1 MLETLHIS
9 NYALIDTVDI
19 RFYEGFDIIT
29 GETGAGKS
37 IILGALSLLL
47 GGRADTKAVR
57 QSDRKSIIEAVFMVA
72 DYPAIKEFCEA
83 NDIDWEDTRCIL
95 RREISPNGRSR
106 AFINDTPVPL
116 AKLQEVALQL
126 VDIHS
131 QHQNQLLSQP
141 DFQLKVIDTLAGND
155 MLLRDYTIKFNSFR
169 ESLRKLKTAR
179 QHFAKSR
186 EDEEYMRFQ
195 LEQLDQLNPQ
205 PGEVEELERDR
216 DVLANM
222 TDIKGNLYTALQA
235 LSDAP
240 TNILS
245 LLEEV
250 SEACSALEP
259 ILSETDK
266 IPQRLDTLSI
276 EISDIAHTLSAIDQ
290 GLNADPRELDAMENR
305 LQALYAMMQKHK
317 ASTVEELISIREKL
331 RSRLDRL
338 ENADETLSDLE
349 KDTRRAL
356 ALAKET
362 AGEITQRR
370 RKAAAEFAR
379 ELKELAVPL
388 GMKNLCCEIKVDP
401 ADISATGMDH
411 VEFTFAFNKNQPL
424 MPVTGVASGGE
435 ISRLMLCIKAIIANR
450 MKLPS
455 IIFDEVDTGV
465 SGDVAN
471 RIGEMMAQI
480 GRSIQVIAITH
491 LPQVAAKGAH
501 HFKVYKEDDDTA
513 THTRINELS
522 PQARIGE
529 LALMLS
535 GNANDTAARA
545 NAESLLSA
553 AGNL

>member
-57 QSDRKSIIEAVFMVA
+57 QSDRKSVIEAVFMVA
-72 DYPAIKEFCEA
+72 DYPSIKDFCEA
-83 NDIDWEDTRCIL
+83 NDIDWDDTRCIL

-116 AKLQEVALQL
+116 ARLHEVALQL

-141 DFQLKVIDTLAGND
+141 EFQLKVIDTLAAND
-155 MLLRDYTIKFNSFR
+155 KLMRDYSVKFNSFR
-169 ESLRKLKTAR
+169 ETLRKLKIAR
-179 QHFAKSR
+179 QHFAKTR
-186 EDEEYMRFQ
+186 DDEEYMRYQ
-195 LEQLDQLNPQ
+195 LDQLDQLNPQ

-216 DVLANM
+216 DVLSNL
-222 TDIKGNLYTALQA
+222 TDIKSNLYTALQA
-235 LSDAP
+235 LTDAP
-240 TNILS
+240 SNMLS

-250 SEACSALEP
+250 TEACTELEP
-259 ILSETDK
+259 VIHESDN
-266 IPQRLDTLSI
+266 IPSRLETLSI
-276 EISDIAHTLSAIDQ
+276 EIADISQTLSAIDQ
-290 GLNADPRELDAMENR
+290 ELAADPRELDAMEER
-305 LQALYAMMQKHK
+305 LQALYAMMEKHK
-317 ASTVEELISIREKL
+317 VGTVEELIAVREKL
-331 RSRLDRL
+331 RSRLNRL
-338 ENADETLSDLE
+338 ENADETLAELE
-349 KDTRRAL
+349 KETRRAL

-362 AGEITQRR
+362 AGEITER
-370 RKAAAEFAR
+370 RKKAAQEFAGK
-379 ELKELAVPL
+379 LKELAVPL

-401 ADISATGMDH
+401 TEISATGMDRI
-411 VEFTFAFNKNQPL
+411 EFTFAFNKNQPL
-424 MPVTGVASGGE
+424 MPVGGAASGGE
-435 ISRLMLCIKAIIANR
+435 ISRLMLCIKAIIAEK

-501 HFKVYKEDDDTA
+501 HFKVYKEDDDNA
-513 THTRINELS
+513 THTRINELT
-522 PQARIGE
+522 PQARVGE

-535 GNANDTAARA
+535 GNPDDKAARA
-545 NAESLLSA
+545 NAESLLAA
-553 AGNL
+553 AGNI

>member
-57 QSDRKSIIEAVFMVA
+57 QSDRKSIIEAVFIVD
-72 DYPAIKEFCEA
+72 DYPAIREFCEV
-83 NDIDWEDTRCIL
+83 NDIDWDEIRCIL

-116 AKLQEVALQL
+116 AKLQEVAIQL

-155 MLLRDYTIKFNSFR
+155 MLLRDYSVKFNVFR

-186 EDEEYMRFQ
+186 DDEEYMRYQ
-195 LEQLDQLNPQ
+195 LEQLDRLNPQ
-205 PGEVEELERDR
+205 PGEVEELEHER
-216 DVLANM
+216 DVLSNM
-222 TDIKGNLYTALQA
+222 TDLKGNLYTALQA
-235 LSDAP
+235 LSEAP
-240 TNILS
+240 TNMLS

-250 SEACSALEP
+250 SEACTELEP
-259 ILSETDK
+259 LLSEADK

-276 EISDIAHTLSAIDQ
+276 EISDIAQTLSSIDQ
-290 GLNADPRELDAMENR
+290 GLAADPRELDAMEER
-305 LQALYAMMQKHK
+305 LQVLYSMMQKHK
-317 ASTVEELISIREKL
+317 ASTAEELISIREKL
-331 RSRLDRL
+331 RSRLNRL
-338 ENADETLSDLE
+338 ENADETLADLE
-349 KDTRRAL
+349 KETRRTL

-362 AGEITQRR
+362 AGEISGRR
-370 RKAAAEFAR
+370 RQAAADFAC

-401 ADISATGMDH
+401 TEISSTGMDR

-424 MPVTGVASGGE
+424 TPVTGVASGGE
-435 ISRLMLCIKAIIANR
+435 ISRLMLCIKAIIASR
-450 MKLPS
+450 MQLPS

-480 GRSIQVIAITH
+480 GNSIQVIAITH
-491 LPQVAAKGAH
+491 IPQVAAKGAH
-501 HFKVYKEDDDTA
+501 HFKVYKEDDDTS
-513 THTRINELS
+513 THTRINELT
-522 PQARIGE
+522 PKARVGE

-535 GNANDTAARA
+535 GHADDPAARA
-545 NAESLLSA
+545 NAQSLLAA
-553 AGNL
+553 AGNI